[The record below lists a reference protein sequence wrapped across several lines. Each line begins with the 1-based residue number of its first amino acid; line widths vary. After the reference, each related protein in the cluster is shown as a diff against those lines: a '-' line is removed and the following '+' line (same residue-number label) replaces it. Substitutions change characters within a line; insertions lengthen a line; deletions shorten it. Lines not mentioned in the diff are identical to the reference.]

1 MHLHILIML
10 YESLSQLDQEQQPV
24 QCQTT
29 SHVVIVAIDDFA
41 VHGMVSLL
49 ENQKEKY
56 SVEVISPENF
66 TLSQIDSIRPEIL
79 LLNSGATENSMDE
92 LIRSINQISS
102 NTKVV
107 LFGHTMKD
115 EFLYQAMCAGARG
128 YLNEKM
134 RGDHLINALDTV
146 NDGGYWAER
155 HILCQF
161 ISDKSINDRTEDNAV
176 KLFSRLTKREAEV
189 LGKVLEGLSTHEIA
203 ERIYLSH
210 QGVKAHLT
218 NLFRKFEV
226 KNRVQLILKALD
238 EISPVNGLTEIASN
252 SLKLKADKIS

>member
-1 MHLHILIML
+1 ML
-10 YESLSQLDQEQQPV
+10 YESLSQLDQEQQPI
-24 QCQTT
+24 QCQTI
-29 SHVVIVAIDDFA
+29 SHVVIVAIDDFS

-56 SVEVISPENF
+56 SVEVISPDNF
-66 TLSQIDSIRPEIL
+66 TLTQVDSIRPEIL
-79 LLNSGATENSMDE
+79 LLSSSAAEDSMDD
-92 LIRSINQISS
+92 LIRNINQVSS
-102 NTKVV
+102 DTKVV
-107 LFGHTMKD
+107 LFGHAMKD

-134 RGDHLINALDTV
+134 RGDHLTNALDTV
-146 NDGGYWAER
+146 LQGGYWAER

-161 ISDKSINDRTEDNAV
+161 ISDKSINDRIEDNAV

-203 ERIYLSH
+203 ESIYLSH

-238 EISPVNGLTEIASN
+238 EISPVSGLVEVASKG
-252 SLKLKADKIS
+252 LKLKAGKVS

>member
-1 MHLHILIML
+1 MN
-10 YESLSQLDQEQQPV
+10 D
-24 QCQTT
+24 T
-29 SHVVIVAIDDFA
+29 
-41 VHGMVSLL
+41 
-49 ENQKEKY
+49 
-56 SVEVISPENF
+56 
-66 TLSQIDSIRPEIL
+66 
-79 LLNSGATENSMDE
+79 
-92 LIRSINQISS
+92 
-102 NTKVV
+102 
-107 LFGHTMKD
+107 
-115 EFLYQAMCAGARG
+115 FLYQAMCAGARG

-134 RGDHLINALDTV
+134 RGDHLTNALDTV
-146 NDGGYWAER
+146 CQGGYWAER

-161 ISDKSINDRTEDNAV
+161 ISDKSMNDKIEDNAV

-238 EISPVNGLTEIASN
+238 EISPVSGLTEIASN

>member
-1 MHLHILIML
+1 ML
-10 YESLSQLDQEQQPV
+10 YESLSQLDQEQQSV
-24 QCQTT
+24 QCHTAN
-29 SHVVIVAIDDFA
+29 HVVIVAIDDFS

-79 LLNSGATENSMDE
+79 LLSSNATEGSVGE
-92 LIRSINQISS
+92 LIRSIHQTNS
-102 NTKVV
+102 NIRVV
-107 LFGHTMKD
+107 LFGHAMKD

-146 NDGGYWAER
+146 IKGEYWAER

-161 ISDKSINDRTEDNAV
+161 ISDKSINDRIEDNAA

-189 LGKVLEGLSTHEIA
+189 LGKVLEGLSTHEIS

-226 KNRVQLILKALD
+226 KNRVQLILKTLD
-238 EISPVNGLTEIASN
+238 EISPVSGLTAIASESMKVKSN
-252 SLKLKADKIS
+252 KTQA